1 MTTVEYD
8 LDTSGGL
15 MPQIQALIAPP
26 VNEESLKTKKKEGKE
41 LHPYYKRPGKGHN
54 HDSCDACSEGGDLL
68 CCDRCPASFHL
79 QCHDPP
85 LEKKDIPA
93 GEWLCHCC
101 RITRASES
109 SPDEK
114 GEDAPDNKTK
124 GVRRKEIPL
133 DDSENQERG
142 DDGRSSRRKTVSSDK
157 VANAISNGPSDDAGK
172 CHPLQLLAK
181 AASMMNPKQFELPRD
196 MMINVPFPG
205 TDKVTGKITGRR
217 SSVLKK
223 KPYELDN
230 GLVPLP
236 VRVCYECRKSCRK
249 APLVACD
256 YCPLLFHQDCLDPP
270 LTALPTG
277 KWMCP
282 NHAEHFLDQKLL
294 TSCSVTERV
303 KLWDKYSGPLDQDT
317 IKLDFFRRA
326 HRKNPPYRI
335 KVRLGQQGRV
345 KVPQSVKDHYK
356 CPPPLLPLERD
367 LRLQILASERLQ
379 PQSVGCNA
387 EGASAEEQ
395 EEWLTGIM
403 ALQTSIACHLAQR
416 KQEDGEIDTHVYSE
430 STSCSS
436 SSCPSPMQPLS
447 PSSPLSSSPIP
458 SPMSCPLSPPLP
470 PVTFNGNSLVEETV
484 VHTVLNGE
492 VDDRTIPLKCIPSVP
507 VSFSRDLPAKCLHIP
522 NGSLEVNSDSEL
534 ELKRYKEEFESE
546 EVHQCKGEDNAD
558 YVSHIC
564 KYEASLL
571 SHLKEAVKG
580 SPFISKTVNDL
591 KHDGVSNKILKPR
604 LGCPVTSVVKP
615 QQGGKS
621 GLIQQLSSSKTTPII
636 STLGK
641 DPLKVQSN
649 SSVSCCLPKKTL
661 PHLSSLSEQLRLMVS
676 GNSEVDL
683 SSLDQKLVHLLAY
696 QRLSQLLPQSVTSD
710 AEDRINDS
718 MQAMLSKLTSSQVSQ
733 DSPPESSV
741 PPLPPSAPVWARAV
755 ICPLVGGSPVT
766 AMPYRTLHIGTGADM
781 DVCLSDY
788 GLCNFVSAKH
798 ASIFYDEITKH
809 YELINYSEHGTTVDN
824 VLYSCDFSEKTP
836 VSSEKPPKTLICKGR
851 EAVNNSRNLY
861 KRKLKSFKFSSPEK
875 EASNT
880 STGAATRG
888 SSANI
893 KQVVRVPVKY
903 TITVKNEELDNC
915 SPGEDEGKHKIINET
930 DLTTKTAM
938 ECMSARA
945 GKEYQKCGCRTSSSL
960 LIGGNGAGWEGTALL
975 NHGSYIKFG
984 CLQFVFS
991 ITDFAT
997 VPPAAYV
1004 GDQDSSSSGN
1014 IVPSPGPS
1022 FSKNVNSSVS
1032 SNQQKESASSS

>member
-26 VNEESLKTKKKEGKE
+26 VSEDGQKSKKKEGKE

-85 LEKKDIPA
+85 LEKEDIPV

-101 RITRASES
+101 KVTRASE
-109 SPDEK
+109 ECQVVK
-114 GEDAPDNKTK
+114 GEDIPDNKLRGTK
-124 GVRRKEIPL
+124 KKETSNDHPETL
-133 DDSENQERG
+133 EKN
-142 DDGRSSRRKTVSSDK
+142 DDGRNSRRKPGFSEE
-157 VANAISNGPSDDAGK
+157 VADGNDNRSDAGK

-196 MMINVPFPG
+196 MMISVPFPG
-205 TDKVTGKITGRR
+205 TDKVTGKVTGRR
-217 SSVLKK
+217 SSVVKK

-236 VRVCYECRKSCRK
+236 VRVCFECGKSCRK

-256 YCPLLFHQDCLDPP
+256 YCPSLFHQDCLDPP

-282 NHAEHFLDQKLL
+282 NHAEHFLDEKLL

-335 KVRLGQQGRV
+335 KVRLGQRGRV
-345 KVPQSVKDHYK
+345 KVPQAVKDHYK

-367 LRLQILASERLQ
+367 LRLQLLASEQLK
-379 PQSVGCNA
+379 PLSIPCNTD
-387 EGASAEEQ
+387 GASAEEQ
-395 EEWLTGIM
+395 EQWLAGIM
-403 ALQTSIACHLAQR
+403 ALQSSIACHLAQR
-416 KQEDGEIDTHVYSE
+416 KQEDMEIDTHPFSE
-430 STSCSS
+430 SI
-436 SSCPSPMQPLS
+436 SCPSSPSCPPSPVHLHS
-447 PSSPLSSSPIP
+447 PSSPVSSP
-458 SPMSCPLSPPLP
+458 SPMPVSCPSSPPLP
-470 PVTFNGNSLVEETV
+470 PVTFNGSSLPDETA
-484 VHTVLNGE
+484 VHPMLNGE
-492 VDDRTIPLKCIPSVP
+492 VSDRTTPPKCISNGP
-507 VSFSRDLPAKCLHIP
+507 VSFSRDLPAKCVHIP

-534 ELKRYKEEFESE
+534 ELRNCKEELESE
-546 EVHQCKGEDNAD
+546 EMYQCQEEDNANC
-558 YVSHIC
+558 VSDLC
-564 KYEASLL
+564 KSDASVL
-571 SHLKEAVKG
+571 SHLKEVVKG
-580 SPFISKTVNDL
+580 TPVILKTVNDL
-591 KHDGVSNKILKPR
+591 KLEGVPDKILKPR
-604 LGCPVTSVVKP
+604 LGCPLTSVVKP
-615 QQGGKS
+615 QQGVKS
-621 GLIQQLSSSKTTPII
+621 GLNQQLSPSKSSSAAPVFGR
-636 STLGK
+636 SS
-641 DPLKVQSN
+641 LKIQPN
-649 SSVSCCLPKKTL
+649 SSCSLPKKTL
-661 PHLSSLSEQLRLMVS
+661 PHLSSLTEQLRLMVS

-683 SSLDQKLVHLLAY
+683 SSLDQKLVQLLAY
-696 QRLSQLLPQSVTSD
+696 QRLLQLLPQGPTSD
-710 AEDRINDS
+710 ASDRINDC
-718 MQAMLSKLTSSQVSQ
+718 MQDMLSKLTASLIAQ
-733 DSPPESSV
+733 DSPLESSV

-781 DVCLSDY
+781 DVCLSNY
-788 GLCNFVSAKH
+788 GVCNYVSAKH

-824 VLYSCDFSEKTP
+824 VLYSCDFSEKPP
-836 VSSEKPPKTLICKGR
+836 VSSEKPQKTLISKGG
-851 EAVNNSRNLY
+851 EAVNNSRYLY
-861 KRKLKSFKFSSPEK
+861 KRKLKSFKFTSPEK
-875 EASNT
+875 EASNNT
-880 STGAATRG
+880 IGAATRG
-888 SSANI
+888 SSANQ

-903 TITVKNEELDNC
+903 TITVKNEEPENV
-915 SPGEDEGKHKIINET
+915 SNGDEEKKHKILLET
-930 DLTTKTAM
+930 ESTTKTAV
-938 ECMSARA
+938 ERMSARA
-945 GKEYQKCGCRTSSSL
+945 GKEYQKCGCRTSSSI

-997 VPPAAYV
+997 VPPTSGP
-1004 GDQDSSSSGN
+1004 GDQESSSSGS
-1014 IVPSPGPS
+1014 VLSSPGPS
-1022 FSKNVNSSVS
+1022 FSKNATPAVH
-1032 SNQQKESASSS
+1032 SNPQRESASSS